1 MTPRSHILDD
11 GGEGVLDT
19 NLTGAREPDRNRG
32 EGDFVIDLDLDPEPG
47 GDFDLGLDFDEAGP
61 GQFGPFDF
69 DLAVIEAGPG
79 GFDSTDDCLDLDDD
93 SCVIIVRLAAIL
105 PEHFSVFED

>member
-1 MTPRSHILDD
+1 MKSLRPLTPHSHILDD

-19 NLTGAREPDRNRG
+19 NLAGEREPNCDRDCG

-79 GFDSTDDCLDLDDD
+79 GFDSTDDDLDLDDD
-93 SCVIIVRLAAIL
+93 ALTN
-105 PEHFSVFED
+105 